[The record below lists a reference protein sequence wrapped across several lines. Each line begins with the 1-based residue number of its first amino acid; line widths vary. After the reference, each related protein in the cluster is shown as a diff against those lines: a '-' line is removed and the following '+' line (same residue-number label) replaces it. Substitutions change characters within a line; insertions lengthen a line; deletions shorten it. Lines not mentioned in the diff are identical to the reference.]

1 MPQAFA
7 QYPDDTPSFER
18 GSGSFPSFV
27 PPHNIF
33 KKASSPY
40 VAPNELPTGN
50 LRPLGEAVN
59 NGGNVK
65 FDFSVGDSVT
75 HAVFGRGT
83 VIELIND
90 GSNSKARVDFDS
102 SGQKTLL
109 LKYSKLVK
117 N

>member
-1 MPQAFA
+1 MMEIQSKSRKLK
-7 QYPDDTPSFER
+7 Q
-18 GSGSFPSFV
+18 
-27 PPHNIF
+27 
-33 KKASSPY
+33 
-40 VAPNELPTGN
+40 
-50 LRPLGEAVN
+50 
-59 NGGNVK
+59 
-65 FDFSVGDSVT
+65 GDSVT

-83 VIELIND
+83 IIELIND